1 MAPTTPSNLT
11 VVKHSARYHAFLWIA
26 FPLVGA
32 AAGWLLA
39 QLPGWAQGKSLPFSR
54 LLEAIYEHSGTVMT
68 LIVVAIGAAVG
79 VLVTLSAYDEVVTI
93 EISDTDVEVKVAD
106 EARSYRRD
114 QIDSVFADGK
124 TLVLQAR
131 DTSELVRQKTDHKP
145 TRLKEA
151 FQAHGYPW
159 ADSDPHEA
167 EFSRWVDGVPGLGD
181 HGNAILRA
189 RQIAIDDDKTS
200 DIAELHAEA
209 AKVGVVVR
217 DTKKR
222 QYWRLAAK

>member
-11 VVKHSARYHAFLWIA
+11 IVKHSPWYHVFLWVA

-39 QLPGWAQGKSLPFSR
+39 QLPGWAEGKSLPFSR

-68 LIVVAIGAAVG
+68 LIVVAIGAVVG
-79 VLVTLSAYDEVVTI
+79 VLVTLTAYDEVVSI
-93 EISDTDVEVKVAD
+93 EISDTGVEVKTAD
-106 EARSYRRD
+106 QARSYRRD

-145 TRLKEA
+145 ARLQAA

-159 ADSDPHEA
+159 HENDPHEA

-189 RQIAIDDDKTS
+189 RQIAIDADKSS
-200 DIAELHAEA
+200 DIVELHAEA

-217 DTKKR
+217 DVKKR
-222 QYWRLAAK
+222 QYWRLAGK